1 MRKRI
6 NTTIKE
12 TIFVKNREVVFVIPY
27 IYNTKHCFYGTP
39 FVDIRN
45 KANMQY
51 KLD

>member
-1 MRKRI
+1 MDI
-6 NTTIKE
+6 LC
-12 TIFVKNREVVFVIPY
+12 KNSESHLLYLI

>member
-1 MRKRI
+1 M
-6 NTTIKE
+6 
-12 TIFVKNREVVFVIPY
+12 FVIPY
-27 IYNTKHCFYGTP
+27 IYNANTPFYGTP